1 MEAAGLLAVA
11 LVAAGWV
18 VVGVEVVYGESRQ
31 SGSSVVVS
39 GGGGG
44 GGGGAFRI
52 IYDRFLLPSRFLKFE
67 GLIFISANSIECSW
81 PFQWNQFTPWKKED
95 RKFMFVKNRQ

>member
-18 VVGVEVVYGESRQ
+18 GVGVEVVYGESRQ
-31 SGSSVVVS
+31 SSSSVVVS
-39 GGGGG
+39 GGR
-44 GGGGAFRI
+44 GAFQI
-52 IYDRFLLPSRFLKFE
+52 IYDRFLLPSRFLKLE

-81 PFQWNQFTPWKKED
+81 PFQWNQFTPWRRED
-95 RKFMFVKNRQ
+95 RQLIKTDGEGKIK